1 MILKYKTIICILCGK
16 EFNSQGTHLRQHNIT
31 NKCYYDKYLKTDD
44 EGKCLV
50 CGEPT
55 RYYSMKYGYKSYC
68 SDKCAANSD
77 ILINNKKQT
86 CQKKYGCDY
95 VLQNKNIREKSTATR
110 KENNNGCYF
119 SEESITKMKNTNK
132 EKYGVDYYLQTKECK
147 QKLTEQ
153 CQKEFGV
160 DYYTQTNKCIEN
172 HKKLYKNEETKNNI
186 LNKTKKTCKNKY
198 GCEYS
203 FQSENNKIKSKN
215 TKLLKYGDENYVNTE
230 KAQQTCLT
238 KYGVKHPAQS
248 PVIDCTSHRITY
260 NDLNFD
266 SLWEFKYY
274 KYLVDNNI
282 EFTYKPKITLE
293 FEYDGEIRKYKPDFI
308 VEGKLTE
315 IKGDHFF
322 KNGKIFR
329 KDCFIK
335 LIDNTLNK
343 LIFSDNTAIFF
354 NQVINIKKI

>member
-1 MILKYKTIICILCGK
+1 MILKYQKINCILCGK
-16 EFNSQGTHLRQHNIT
+16 EFNSQGSHLRQHNIT

-55 RYYSMKYGYKSYC
+55 RYYSMKYGYKPYC

-86 CQKKYGCDY
+86 C
-95 VLQNKNIREKSTATR
+95 LE
-110 KENNNGCYF
+110 
-119 SEESITKMKNTNK
+119 
-132 EKYGVDYYLQTKECK
+132 
-147 QKLTEQ
+147 
-153 CQKEFGV
+153 
-160 DYYTQTNKCIEN
+160 
-172 HKKLYKNEETKNNI
+172 
-186 LNKTKKTCKNKY
+186 KY

-203 FQSENNKIKSKN
+203 FQSENNKIKSKK

-248 PVIDCTSHRITY
+248 TDIDCTSHRITY
-260 NDLNFD
+260 NGLNFD
-266 SLWEFKYY
+266 SIWEFKYY

-282 EFTYKPKITLE
+282 EFTYKPKISLE
-293 FEYDGEIRKYKPDFI
+293 FEYDGVIRKYKPDFI
-308 VEGKLTE
+308 VDGKITE

-322 KNGKIFR
+322 
-329 KDCFIK
+329 
-335 LIDNTLNK
+335 
-343 LIFSDNTAIFF
+343 
-354 NQVINIKKI
+354 